1 MVSLV
6 ARAIFF
12 MSQKQL
18 PVRLSEGCMV
28 LLFDFYFLFFIS
40 SSFYVVVL
48 VSFLFLFFVFVSIK

>member
-6 ARAIFF
+6 VRAIFF

-18 PVRLSEGCMV
+18 PVRLSEGCVV
-28 LLFDFYFLFFIS
+28 LLFDFCSSFFFP

-48 VSFLFLFFVFVSIK
+48 VSFLLVLFLSR

>member
-6 ARAIFF
+6 VRSIFF

-18 PVRLSEGCMV
+18 PVRLSEGCVV
-28 LLFDFYFLFFIS
+28 LLFDFCSSFFY

-48 VSFLFLFFVFVSIK
+48 VSFLLVLFLSR